1 MMGRLFVTDVDGLS
15 WSRFM
20 RARYEAYNTVFIVP
34 FIIPFIVPFVEMSVV
49 PY

>member
-1 MMGRLFVTDVDGLS
+1 MGRLFVTDVDGLS

-20 RARYEAYNTVFIVP
+20 RARYEAYNTVHNTVFIV
-34 FIIPFIVPFVEMSVV
+34 PFIVPFVEMSVV